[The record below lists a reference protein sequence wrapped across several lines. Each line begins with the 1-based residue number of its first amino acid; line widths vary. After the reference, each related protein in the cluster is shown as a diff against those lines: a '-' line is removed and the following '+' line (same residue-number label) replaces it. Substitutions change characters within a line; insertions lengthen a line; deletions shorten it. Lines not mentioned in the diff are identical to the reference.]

1 MKRNATPV
9 GGRRAPRSGWWRSL
23 LTLVALVVL
32 ASGGVA
38 GAAQPPAEE
47 LEDKEVKVFNFEG
60 DTISTDYL
68 KPGTLLV
75 EGLRRG
81 RRSSLIEVRL
91 DFVAEILRSAE
102 DI

>member
-1 MKRNATPV
+1 MKRWV
-9 GGRRAPRSGWWRSL
+9 L
-23 LTLVALVVL
+23 LGAVL
-32 ASGGVA
+32 TTGLS
-38 GAAQPPAEE
+38 GAALGAAPAEPPK
-47 LEDKEVKVFNFEG
+47 DEVRKLNFEG

-68 KPGTLLV
+68 KPGALLI

-81 RRSSLIEVRL
+81 RRSTLIEVRL

>member
-1 MKRNATPV
+1 MRRWIIGVLALSGFV
-9 GGRRAPRSGWWRSL
+9 GGP
-23 LTLVALVVL
+23 AL
-32 ASGGVA
+32 
-38 GAAQPPAEE
+38 GAAPADGE
-47 LEDKEVKVFNFEG
+47 LKDKEVRVFNFEG

-68 KPGTLLV
+68 KPGGTLI

>member
-1 MKRNATPV
+1 MRTWIIGA
-9 GGRRAPRSGWWRSL
+9 L
-23 LTLVALVVL
+23 ALVGFMGGPAL
-32 ASGGVA
+32 AAEPAGGQT
-38 GAAQPPAEE
+38 GEQ
-47 LEDKEVKVFNFEG
+47 EVRVFNFEG

-68 KPGTLLV
+68 KPGGTMI

>member
-1 MKRNATPV
+1 MRTWIIGA
-9 GGRRAPRSGWWRSL
+9 L
-23 LTLVALVVL
+23 ALVGFM
-32 ASGGVA
+32 GGPAVA
-38 GAAQPPAEE
+38 GEPAPAEGE
-47 LEDKEVKVFNFEG
+47 TGDKEVRVFNFEG

-68 KPGTLLV
+68 KPGGTLI

>member
-1 MKRNATPV
+1 MNTMV
-9 GGRRAPRSGWWRSL
+9 GLAPRRRGTRSGFWGRVVA
-23 LTLVALVVL
+23 LVALFVL
-32 ASGGVA
+32 ATGGFASAAEPA
-38 GAAQPPAEE
+38 GEE

>member
-1 MKRNATPV
+1 MLKRCLIALT
-9 GGRRAPRSGWWRSL
+9 G
-23 LTLVALVVL
+23 LTLLATGPAL
-32 ASGGVA
+32 A
-38 GAAQPPAEE
+38 GEPPAGGD
-47 LEDKEVKVFNFEG
+47 LDSSEVRVFNFEG
-60 DTISTDYL
+60 DTISTDFL
-68 KPGTLLV
+68 KPGTLLI

>member
-1 MKRNATPV
+1 MLKRCLIALT
-9 GGRRAPRSGWWRSL
+9 G
-23 LTLVALVVL
+23 LTLL
-32 ASGGVA
+32 AA
-38 GAAQPPAEE
+38 GPAFAGEPPPAGGDADEE
-47 LEDKEVKVFNFEG
+47 VRVFNFEG
-60 DTISTDYL
+60 DTISTDFL
-68 KPGTLLV
+68 KPGTLLI

>member
-1 MKRNATPV
+1 MLRTWIIGMA
-9 GGRRAPRSGWWRSL
+9 ALSGL
-23 LTLVALVVL
+23 
-32 ASGGVA
+32 A
-38 GAAQPPAEE
+38 GAPALAGEAPAGVTD
-47 LEDKEVKVFNFEG
+47 LKDKEVRVFNFEG

-68 KPGTLLV
+68 KPGGALI

-81 RRSSLIEVRL
+81 RRSSLIDVRL

>member
-1 MKRNATPV
+1 MKRGWILGAAVAATLGGPLTWAATPPK
-9 GGRRAPRSGWWRSL
+9 GDL
-23 LTLVALVVL
+23 
-32 ASGGVA
+32 
-38 GAAQPPAEE
+38 Q
-47 LEDKEVKVFNFEG
+47 DKEVRVFNFEG

-68 KPGTLLV
+68 KPGTLLI